1 MMQKIGKGLLIG
13 MVALCAWGMVHA
25 QDLQKIRVIDQY
37 ESPLPAFSLLT
48 SRGNQ
53 AYTTDKQGYAE
64 VQLLPGEEVLVTA
77 EAHDSARFVFDQLP
91 VGKTMVMHKDF
102 TWKDLLNPMFYIIYG
117 GFWLLLLIVFAETGL
132 FAGFF
137 LPGDSLLFVAG
148 IYSTNLSH
156 EFLKLFGLGG
166 VNNEWLDLLVLVG
179 SVSLAGIIGNTVGFW
194 FGRKIGPTMFRWK
207 DNFFFKKR
215 YLDEAHD
222 FYDKHGGGAIVFAR
236 FLPIV
241 RTFAPIIAGIVG
253 MEKKKFA
260 LFNIVG
266 CVAWV
271 FSMIFAGH
279 FLQKW
284 VKNQFGFELK
294 EHLEVIV
301 IGIILVTTAPVIFK
315 LITGKAKSRT
325 YPQE

>member
-1 MMQKIGKGLLIG
+1 MRQIGKGILTELIG
-13 MVALCAWGMVHA
+13 VCSWMNTQA
-25 QDLQKIRVIDQY
+25 QAELKIRVVDQY
-37 ESPLPAFSLLT
+37 ESPVSVFTLK
-48 SRGNQ
+48 
-53 AYTTDKQGYAE
+53 TDKGIQDYNTNKEGYAII
-64 VQLLPGEEVLVTA
+64 QALPGEKLELTA
-77 EAHDSARFVFDQLP
+77 ATYDTVDFIYEQLP
-91 VGKTMVMHKDF
+91 VEKSVVLHKDF
-102 TWKDLLNPMFYIIYG
+102 TWKDLLNPMFYIVYG
-117 GFWLLLLIVFAETGL
+117 GLWLLLLIVFAETGL

-148 IYSTNLSH
+148 IYSTNLAH
-156 EFLKLFGLGG
+156 EFLKILGLGNI
-166 VNNEWLDLLVLVG
+166 NNEWLDLVVLVG
-179 SVSLAGIIGNTVGFW
+179 LVSLAGIIGNTVGFW

-241 RTFAPIIAGIVG
+241 RTFAPIVAGIVG

-260 LFNIVG
+260 FFNIIG
-266 CVAWV
+266 CIAWV
-271 FSMIFAGH
+271 VSMIFAGH

-294 EHLEVIV
+294 EHLEIIV

-315 LITGKAKSRT
+315 LITGKARSRT
-325 YPQE
+325 YPQD